1 MNTKNVLW
9 VVFIFICTTVAWA
22 VLGGS
27 LMVRSN
33 QSDVKLKGKVETLWG
48 GEHSQAAPSIYYQV
62 ERKTKRYDESAKKE
76 VVETYWD
83 SYYVEPTKSDLK
95 ASLGLDYR
103 QKGLLWYS
111 TYRVDFSGTYRFKN
125 LRDSAETYHIHF
137 AFPTSQAIYDN
148 FQLIVDGK
156 KFLAQGDLS
165 SGVTAKT
172 VVAPGEEKEF
182 LVTYRSQGLDRWRY
196 AFGSGVTRVQD
207 FSLVVNTDFK
217 DVDFPEQTI
226 SPTAKQA
233 KSPGW
238 ELTWKFQD
246 LVAGFAIGIEMPKK
260 LNPGPLASKIT
271 FFAPVPLFL
280 FFFTLLLFAAMRK
293 VTIHSLNYFFLAAAF
308 FAFHL
313 LYAYLVDHISI
324 HLAFV
329 LSSFTSIILVVTYLR
344 LVVNWRFAF
353 REAGL
358 SQILFLVLF
367 SYAFFYPGFTG
378 LIITIGCIVTLFILM
393 QITGKVKWGAA

>member
-33 QSDVKLKGKVETLWG
+33 SSDIALKGKVETLWG
-48 GEHSQAAPSIYYQV
+48 GEHHQQAPLVYYQV
-62 ERKTKRYDESAKKE
+62 ERQVKRYDQEAKKE
-76 VVETYWD
+76 IVETVKD
-83 SYYVEPTKSDLK
+83 TYYVEPTKSDL
-95 ASLGLDYR
+95 AVDLGLDYR

-111 TYRVDFSGTYRFKN
+111 TYRVAFAGTYRFKN
-125 LRDSAETYHIHF
+125 RLEVPQTYYVHF
-137 AFPTSQAIYDN
+137 SFPTSQAIYDD

-165 SGVTAKT
+165 SGVTAQT
-172 VVAPGEEKEF
+172 EVTPGEEKEF
-182 LVTYRSQGLDRWRY
+182 KVTYRSQGLDRWKY
-196 AFGSGVTRVQD
+196 SFGSGVTRVQD
-207 FSLVVNTDFK
+207 FSLVTHTDFRN
-217 DVDFPEQTI
+217 VDFPEQTI
-226 SPTAKQA
+226 SPTEKHPSGA
-233 KSPGW
+233 GW
-238 ELTWKFQD
+238 DLSWKFQD

-329 LSSFTSIILVVTYLR
+329 LSSFTSLILVVTYLR
-344 LVVNWRFAF
+344 LVVNWSFAF

-393 QITGKVKWGAA
+393 QITGKVRWGAA